1 MNIYIL
7 CVLYSILLIIV
18 FLSTGADVEDGT
30 AGATIP
36 GAFWGPSFTGST
48 I

>member
-1 MNIYIL
+1 MKINIL
-7 CVLYSILLIIV
+7 CVLYSILLVIM

-36 GAFWGPSFTGST
+36 GAFWGTSFTGT